1 MKLQKVIGGKFITNQ
16 VNQDL
21 MTTVDDGIENNVLLL
36 TNVSICNMGDNEI
49 NVIINGGTQIPID
62 ANEILSLEDLVVG
75 SIIVV
80 EERSTVKFLG
90 LC

>member
-1 MKLQKVIGGKFITNQ
+1 MRLKKVIGGKFTTDK

-21 MTTVDDGIENNVLLL
+21 ITTVDDGIENNVLLL
-36 TNVSICNMGDNEI
+36 TNVSICNMGNNEI

-62 ANEILSLEDLVVG
+62 VDEILSLEDLVVG

-80 EERSTVKFLG
+80 EKGSIVKFLG

>member
-1 MKLQKVIGGKFITNQ
+1 MKLKKVIGGKFTTNKP
-16 VNQDL
+16 NQDL
-21 MTTVDDGIENNVLLL
+21 MTTVDDGVENNVLLL

-49 NVIINGGTQIPID
+49 NVIINDGTRIPID
-62 ANEILSLEDLVVG
+62 ANEILSLEDIVVG

-80 EERSTVKFLG
+80 EQGSTVKFLG

>member
-1 MKLQKVIGGKFITNQ
+1 MKLKKVIGGKFTTKQ
-16 VNQDL
+16 TNQDL
-21 MTTVDDGIENNVLLL
+21 MATVDDGIENNVLLL

-49 NVIINGGTQIPID
+49 NGIINGGTRIPID

-80 EERSTVKFLG
+80 EQGSTVKFLG

>member
-1 MKLQKVIGGKFITNQ
+1 MKLKKVIGGKFTTKQ
-16 VNQDL
+16 ANQDL
-21 MTTVDDGIENNVLLL
+21 MATVDDGIENNVLLL

-49 NVIINGGTQIPID
+49 NAIINGGTRIPID
-62 ANEILSLEDLVVG
+62 ANEILSLEDIVVG

-80 EERSTVKFLG
+80 EQGSTVRFLG